1 MTSGD
6 PVPMPKTDRRVHV
19 PRTMT
24 LAAGLIAALAL
35 SLTTRAQDGSAQG
48 TPAATAKA
56 SAPIDITGYW
66 VSLIVDE
73 FRHRVA
79 PQKGDLLFIPINAEA
94 TRIAKEWDPDATANK
109 CKAYGG
115 VGLFQRP
122 GRLHIVW
129 ADDRTIRI
137 DADAG
142 TQTRLLQFDS
152 TDLKTRAPSLQG
164 TSMARWEFAGGRGG
178 RGAATRSGSLTVV
191 TRNLLPGYIRK
202 NGVPHSG
209 DARLTE
215 YFSVLTG
222 PENQPYLAVT
232 ATVDDPRYLTEPF
245 TRTYIFK
252 KLPDGS
258 GWDPTPCWPR

>member
-1 MTSGD
+1 MMRGN
-6 PVPMPKTDRRVHV
+6 PVAMPKTDRHVHI
-19 PRTMT
+19 PRALT
-24 LAAGLIAALAL
+24 LAAGVIAALSL
-35 SLTTRAQDGSAQG
+35 SLTTRAQDGSAQR

-94 TRIAKEWDPDATANK
+94 TRIAKAWDPDVPANK

-115 VGLFQRP
+115 VGLLQRP

-142 TQTRLLQFDS
+142 TQTRLLHFDS
-152 TDLKTRAPSLQG
+152 LGVKTRAASLQG
-164 TSMARWEFAGGRGG
+164 TSMAKWEFAGGPGG
-178 RGAATRSGSLTVV
+178 REAATRSGSLTVV
-191 TRNLLPGYIRK
+191 TTNLLPGYIRK
-202 NGVPHSG
+202 NGIPHTG

-222 PENQPYLAVT
+222 PDNQAYLAVT
-232 ATVDDPRYLTEPF
+232 ATVDDPTYLTEPF

-252 KLPDGS
+252 KLPDGA